1 MCQSLLALPGENFV
15 DQAGRWIDALRATAL
30 LKPRDRREWL
40 QAADVTMKQF
50 SAVYSLVM
58 RKQRGLTAKQRLR
71 YNQDFLLYAKAMQDA
86 RLRYDLLRKSR
97 TS

>member
-1 MCQSLLALPGENFV
+1 
-15 DQAGRWIDALRATAL
+15 
-30 LKPRDRREWL
+30 
-40 QAADVTMKQF
+40 
-50 SAVYSLVM
+50 M